1 MKKTILFMAVVLLG
15 GSVMAQTTWNID
27 KSHSKIGFNVVHMVV
42 AEVEGKFN
50 EFDAK
55 VATASDDFNGAD
67 VEFTAKTASID
78 TDNERRDNHLRSDD
92 FFNAEK
98 FPEVKFKGKLVKEG
112 TKYLLKGDFTMRDI
126 TKPVTFDV
134 TFGGTINTGRGEKA
148 GFKVHGKVNRTEY
161 GLKWNR
167 ALEAG
172 GFTVSEEVDIICKI
186 ELDKQ
191 VNQ

>member
-1 MKKTILFMAVVLLG
+1 MKKTKLFLLALFVAGSAV
-15 GSVMAQTTWNID
+15 AQTTWTID

-50 EFDAK
+50 DYDGK
-55 VATASDDFNGAD
+55 VVTSTADFNGAD
-67 VEFTAKTASID
+67 VEFTAKAGSID
-78 TDNERRDNHLRSDD
+78 TGNERRDNHLRSDD

-112 TKYLLKGDFTMRDI
+112 DKYLLKGDFTMRDV
-126 TKPVTFDV
+126 TRPVTFDV

-148 GFKVHGKVNRTEY
+148 GFKINGKVNRTDY

-167 ALEAG
+167 AIEVG
-172 GFTVSEEVDIICKI
+172 GVTVSETVEIVCKI